1 MLVKKSYL
9 NSVIKAVVASEI
21 RKRYGSSSS
30 VNRFTDIGQSG
41 SDIPENDD
49 KYTKLAGSLASKQIK
64 NPSKTFYSSKKQYS
78 PAGVRKVESS
88 IFNKVSWRYMVTIRR
103 LVKDLSKTVGE
114 MNTRMTYSQVVAMFS
129 KIDEIKHQIELNMAR
144 IRRMV

>member
-21 RKRYGSSSS
+21 RKRYGSRSIKL
-30 VNRFTDIGQSG
+30 TDRE
-41 SDIPENDD
+41 IPSNEDQ
-49 KYTKLAGSLASKQIK
+49 YTKLAGSLAGKQIK
-64 NPSKTFYSSKKQYS
+64 SANKTFYSAKKQYS

-88 IFNKVSWRYMVTIRR
+88 IFTKVSWRYMVTIRR